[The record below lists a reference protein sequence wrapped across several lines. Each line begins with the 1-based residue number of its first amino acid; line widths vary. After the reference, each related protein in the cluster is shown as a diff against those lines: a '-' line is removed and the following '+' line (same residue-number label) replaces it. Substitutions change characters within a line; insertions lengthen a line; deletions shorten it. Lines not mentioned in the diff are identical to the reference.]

1 MVYHLLEKTLV
12 LIRMQYNGENSVR
25 DAGICRRWWHIFRTR
40 RMVER
45 EIQND
50 VYGVR

>member
-25 DAGICRRWWHIFRTR
+25 DAGICRRWWQIFSKI

-45 EIQND
+45 EIQYD